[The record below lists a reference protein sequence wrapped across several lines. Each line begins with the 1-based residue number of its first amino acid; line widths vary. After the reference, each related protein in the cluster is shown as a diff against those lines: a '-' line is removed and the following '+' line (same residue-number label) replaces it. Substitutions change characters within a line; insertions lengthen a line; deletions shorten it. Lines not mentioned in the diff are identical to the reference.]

1 MKTLTKKF
9 RVIHDGTTIRNADY
23 RKEQT
28 GTTYV
33 PEGVQAVEFD
43 TRAEAEAYVAQNGLL
58 CEAQAGDGD
67 EAQTPPPPTIE
78 DYEHAVEAVLQECA
92 TAHRYDDIVSA
103 CSYAAVPN
111 PFQDESAAILQ
122 WRGNVWAWC
131 YGLLAN
137 PPATLPT
144 LDEFRAALLAANPA
158 P

>member
-9 RVIHDGTTIRNADY
+9 RVIHDGSLIRNADY

-28 GTTYV
+28 GTTYFPDNV
-33 PEGVQAVEFD
+33 GASEFD
-43 TRAEAEAYVAQNGLL
+43 TLLELDNYVAQNGLL

-78 DYEHAVEAVLQECA
+78 DYEHAVEAILQECA
-92 TAHRYDDIVSA
+92 DNHRYDDIVSA
-103 CSYAAVPN
+103 CSYASVEN
-111 PFQDESAAILQ
+111 PFQAESAAILA

-137 PPATLPT
+137 PPAVLPT
-144 LDEFRAALLAANPA
+144 IAEFRASLLAAWPM

>member
-43 TRAEAEAYVAQNGLL
+43 TRAESEAYVAENGL
-58 CEAQAGDGD
+58 CCAEVAAEEIGPVSDQP
-67 EAQTPPPPTIE
+67 PPPPTIE
-78 DYEHAVEAVLQECA
+78 DYEHAVETVLQECA

-103 CSYAAVPN
+103 CSYAAVEN
-111 PFQDESAAILQ
+111 PFQAESAAILA

-131 YGLLAN
+131 YGLLAVEIH
-137 PPATLPT
+137 L
-144 LDEFRAALLAANPA
+144 RRV
-158 P
+158 